1 MESAVRQSLTAAIL
15 LGFFLTLIVFSIHQ
29 KLPVWLGAAPEVLPG
44 ATAYMGIFS
53 LGLIGETLGVVLSAD
68 LRSAGNTRIPLAA
81 NLTSNLF
88 NVIGNF
94 FLIYPSRQIHLP
106 FGNISV

>member
-1 MESAVRQSLTAAIL
+1 
-15 LGFFLTLIVFSIHQ
+15 
-29 KLPVWLGAAPEVLPG
+29 
-44 ATAYMGIFS
+44 MGIFS

-94 FLIYPSRQIHLP
+94 FLIYPSRQESCMMI
-106 FGNISV
+106 FGMLFPAKSGLVLSI

>member
-1 MESAVRQSLTAAIL
+1 
-15 LGFFLTLIVFSIHQ
+15 
-29 KLPVWLGAAPEVLPG
+29 
-44 ATAYMGIFS
+44 MGIFS

-106 FGNISV
+106 LETYPSGEPVLG